1 MVTCGRFHSHRGPS
15 GCGRDHVARGEV
27 RTASRCAGT
36 LPAFLGPRAE
46 PLRAVAPER
55 VLGITLTAPQEKAW
69 AQERAPGYAARR
81 GVACQEGHDPPDPRM
96 SVLLNGGQFCPQ
108 RACGN
113 VRSCYSLLPRGCYW
127 RAVGGSQGC
136 PPSSYRMEHPQA
148 EGDLSVDAESPA
160 VRKWVPTRA

>member
-1 MVTCGRFHSHRGPS
+1 M
-15 GCGRDHVARGEV
+15 ARGEV

-81 GVACQEGHDPPDPRM
+81 GVACQEGQPTT
-96 SVLLNGGQFCPQ
+96 PQ
-108 RACGN
+108 I
-113 VRSCYSLLPRGCYW
+113 
-127 RAVGGSQGC
+127 QGC
-136 PPSSYRMEHPQA
+136 QCFSMGAVLPPEGMWQCSELLFVAA
-148 EGDLSVDAESPA
+148 EGMLLAGSWWKSGVSP
-160 VRKWVPTRA
+160 